1 MEKLCCEHGYSYVF
15 LSVHD
20 HGRAA
25 RRRRTRA
32 IMSTEHHRSQALL
45 MSLGAGL
52 ATGVG
57 ASLCLCTSELNKR
70 LLACTM
76 AFSAGVMIY
85 VSLSEVLAV
94 ATEYFSK
101 SGEHDES
108 AAYRLGTASLFAGVL
123 LMALVDV
130 IVHRVFEA
138 VEEGDGEHGGNRRT
152 TEQQQRK
159 EPPFRQAQGDPSF
172 MRLQVDDD
180 EHSHQH
186 GRQHGH
192 EHGHDAQDELE
203 GNHDH
208 CHHDHGHHDHSHH
221 DHDHASASIMAVAS
235 MRERRKMLVMA
246 MVVSAAIILH
256 NFPEGA
262 ATYVASFE
270 SLQDGAPLA
279 FAIAVH
285 NIPEGLA
292 VAMPVL
298 HATGSKA
305 RAIGLGAL
313 SGMAEPLGALL
324 ASLIANESS
333 QPDVFGALFGLTAGM
348 MLFVCVA
355 ELLPAAY
362 AEKTASTALVAL
374 SFFVGCAVMATSLML
389 GA

>member
-1 MEKLCCEHGYSYVF
+1 MASSHK
-15 LSVHD
+15 
-20 HGRAA
+20 
-25 RRRRTRA
+25 
-32 IMSTEHHRSQALL
+32 SQALL

-57 ASLCLCTSELNKR
+57 ASLCLCTTELNKR

-76 AFSAGVMIY
+76 AFSAGVMMY

-94 ATEYFSK
+94 ATEYFFK

-108 AAYRLGTASLFAGVL
+108 IAYDMGTASLFAGVL
-123 LMALVDV
+123 LMALIDW
-130 IVHRVFEA
+130 IVHRAFESA
-138 VEEGDGEHGGNRRT
+138 VEESQNSLAHPTDEEDGAVKGRLF
-152 TEQQQRK
+152 Q
-159 EPPFRQAQGDPSF
+159 PAQGDPSF
-172 MRLQVDDD
+172 LRLQVNDTHDGSD
-180 EHSHQH
+180 GGS
-186 GRQHGH
+186 
-192 EHGHDAQDELE
+192 GHD
-203 GNHDH
+203 HR
-208 CHHDHGHHDHSHH
+208 HH
-221 DHDHASASIMAVAS
+221 DHDHDDHDHGSASILAVAAVG
-235 MRERRKMLVMA
+235 ERRKMLAMA
-246 MVVSAAIILH
+246 MVVSAAIVLH

-313 SGMAEPLGALL
+313 SGMAEPLGAFL
-324 ASLIANESS
+324 ASLVANESS
-333 QPDVFGALFGLTAGM
+333 NPDVFGGLFGLTAGM

-362 AEKTASTALVAL
+362 AEKTASTSLVAL
-374 SFFVGCAVMATSLML
+374 SFFLGCAVMAASLMM